1 VSASFDGRGCY
12 CCGANW
18 ATAVT
23 SGRASSTV
31 ATATS
36 ASTTKLVRDASTRP
50 CSHLQLSCRGRV
62 WHECVLHRPFAID
75 ATACASQV
83 FPMAGSASTSFAR
96 SIGDRYRCKLARAT
110 SLETDGT
117 AMRRLA
123 CCWLT
128 RPDGIAVGFLAST
141 RSTNSRLVPWLG
153 LRHSGASSLRSLPAT
168 GGRAAATST
177 RPRSPGVTAGTTARA
192 RGHQSGRGGSRQSR
206 RLACAEPTAVL
217 CHPIL
222 QLYCVQWF
230 ESYSGSTIYWHAE
243 SSYVCIAP
251 HTSSSCVPCNTPVLG
266 CHRVRTHA
274 WLY

>member
-36 ASTTKLVRDASTRP
+36 ATTTKLVRDASTRP

-128 RPDGIAVGFLAST
+128 RHDGIAHSLSCQDFSMLREGYDDST
-141 RSTNSRLVPWLG
+141 F
-153 LRHSGASSLRSLPAT
+153 
-168 GGRAAATST
+168 
-177 RPRSPGVTAGTTARA
+177 AG
-192 RGHQSGRGGSRQSR
+192 HLLDR
-206 RLACAEPTAVL
+206 RL
-217 CHPIL
+217 
-222 QLYCVQWF
+222 
-230 ESYSGSTIYWHAE
+230 
-243 SSYVCIAP
+243 IASAP
-251 HTSSSCVPCNTPVLG
+251 RDS
-266 CHRVRTHA
+266 R
-274 WLY
+274 